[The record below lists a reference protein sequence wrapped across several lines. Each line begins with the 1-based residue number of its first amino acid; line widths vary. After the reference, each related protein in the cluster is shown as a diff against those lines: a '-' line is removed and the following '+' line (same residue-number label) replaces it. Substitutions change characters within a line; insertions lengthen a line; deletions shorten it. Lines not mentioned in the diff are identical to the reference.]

1 MLAELKVTRLTVL
14 ESVQL
19 CPFKSSPRFLLSA
32 AWPLEALGLRYLIA
46 LHYKVPF
53 LRNATYER
61 DNAREKGHHSLEQ
74 NENRHGI

>member
-1 MLAELKVTRLTVL
+1 MSK
-14 ESVQL
+14 
-19 CPFKSSPRFLLSA
+19 
-32 AWPLEALGLRYLIA
+32 ALRLRYLIA

-74 NENRHGI
+74 NENRHGIQTLSKGFSFSLLLLHIKKCTKISRLKKKF